1 VAFPLN
7 LDDYQAVIAAG
18 QSLSGPVLMGADT
31 LVAISMPSSW
41 VNASLTFQASPD
53 GGTTWQELYDG
64 AGNEITVVAAAN
76 QFIALSGLPS
86 YVWRGINALQVRS
99 GTLAAPVVQTAGATI
114 TLIGRPEMY

>member
-64 AGNEITVVAAAN
+64 AGN
-76 QFIALSGLPS
+76 ALSGLPS